1 MTINNDTHAH
11 WIHKKIE
18 DSTAVSGFFYTRE
31 CTCSNCGK
39 EVNMEKPHCPFCG
52 AVMDEE
58 ANIDK

>member
-1 MTINNDTHAH
+1 MTQNNEIHAH

-18 DSTAVSGFFYTRE
+18 DPAAVSGFFYTRE
-31 CTCSNCGK
+31 CACSNCDK
-39 EVNMEKPHCPFCG
+39 EVNMEKPRCPFCG